1 MNTENFIYLL
11 LIFILWGT
19 WGFFSKIATN
29 RLGGF
34 QTMFWDSLGFI
45 LAFIFFLLLSLKKLL
60 PLKTNLPEIF
70 LAALGGV
77 FGMLGYIFF
86 YLLLSKNEAS
96 IVVPL
101 TALYPALTIFLAVLF
116 LKEALSITHLAGII
130 LALLSIFLLTK

>member
-1 MNTENFIYLL
+1 
-11 LIFILWGT
+11 
-19 WGFFSKIATN
+19 
-29 RLGGF
+29 
-34 QTMFWDSLGFI
+34 MFWDSLGFI